1 MSSGLL
7 SAAEF
12 AGPLPAPPTVSL
24 AWRAFTLHVSEP
36 PLHTTAA
43 FADHL
48 LASQISG
55 RCRLRQAIDGRA
67 VERWSGPGAVSLAPA
82 QIKGTWD
89 ATGPSRVIHLSI
101 PDAFLSRVIAEEWGA
116 EPGRVALVGQFLVR
130 DPVIEDVMARM
141 ALEVENGSPLG
152 QLYAESASEF
162 LTRHVIHSYSSLS
175 TPPREAAGGL
185 PARRLNLVLEYI
197 DANLQQPVALHHLAG
212 LAGVSTRHFER
223 AFREAM
229 GVAPYRY
236 VLRKRVDTARHSSFS
251 SPRSP
256 SRRSPFGPGSAA
268 APTSRRRSAVRWAT
282 RPEHFDDYTRADGA
296 ASTTGPRPSES
307 GT

>member
-1 MSSGLL
+1 MSSGLV

-12 AGPLPAPPTVSL
+12 ASRLPAPPTVSL

-55 RCRLRQAIDGRA
+55 RCRLRQAIGGRA
-67 VERWSGPGAVSLAPA
+67 VERSSGPGAVSLAPA
-82 QIKGTWD
+82 QVKGTWD
-89 ATGPSRVIHLSI
+89 ATGPSRVIHLYI

-116 EPGRVALVGQFLVR
+116 EPGRVVLLGQFLVR

-162 LTRHVIHSYSSLS
+162 LMRHIIHSYSSLS
-175 TPPREAAGGL
+175 TPPRAAAGL

-236 VLRKRVDTARHSSFS
+236 VLRKRVDAARHLLLHQPPIPIEEIAVRAGFS
-251 SPRSP
+251 SGTHLATAFRRQTGYSPRTF
-256 SRRSPFGPGSAA
+256 RRLHA
-268 APTSRRRSAVRWAT
+268 R
-282 RPEHFDDYTRADGA
+282 
-296 ASTTGPRPSES
+296 
-307 GT
+307 